1 MVNEMLEPGHGFG
14 EDDSCDSDPGGGA
27 MDVLT
32 TVKGQTGL
40 PRYFAS
46 AFEAAARLGEGR
58 IDFVLPDGR
67 RFRVE
72 GKAPGIAAEVQVANT
87 DLFARLVR
95 EGDLGFCDA
104 YLDGWWTTPDLQA
117 FLDLIQRPAN
127 NVVGDSYPG
136 MSLLRAYERMRFW
149 LQANS
154 KRQAKK
160 NIAYHYDLGN
170 DFYRLWLDETMTYSS
185 AIFQNPQES
194 LEAAQIRK
202 YASMVDQMGATPGEH
217 VLEIG
222 CGWGGFAEY
231 AAKERGLRV
240 TGLTIS
246 QAQHDFAVERIAK
259 AGLSDR
265 VEIKLQDYRD
275 EQGSYDG
282 IASIEMFEAVGEKYW
297 PVYFDTVRERLKPGR
312 NATLQI
318 ITVADER
325 WHLYRKGVDFIQK
338 YIFPGGMLPAPSV
351 LRAEVERAGL
361 LVKGSIEFGESYSLT
376 LRRWHETFA
385 ERWGEVKKHG
395 FDERFKRMWD
405 FYLASCAGAF
415 QGGNCDVTQITVTRP
430 S

>member
-1 MVNEMLEPGHGFG
+1 
-14 EDDSCDSDPGGGA
+14 

-32 TVKGQTGL
+32 SVKGQAGL
-40 PRYFAS
+40 PRYFAQ
-46 AFEAAARLGEGR
+46 AFQAAARIAEGR
-58 IDFVLPDGR
+58 MDFVLPDGR

-72 GKAPGIAAEVQVANT
+72 GATPGLAAELHIHNA
-87 DLFARLVR
+87 DLFARLIR

-104 YLDGWWTTPDLQA
+104 YLDGWWSSPDLQA
-117 FLDLIQRPAN
+117 FLDLVQRPAN
-127 NVVGDSYPG
+127 NPVQDSYPG
-136 MSLLRAYERMRFW
+136 MKLLRAYERLRFW
-149 LQANS
+149 LQSNS
-154 KRQAKK
+154 KAQAKK
-160 NIAYHYDLGN
+160 NIQFHYDLGN

-185 AIFQNPQES
+185 ALFQNPQES
-194 LEAAQIRK
+194 LETAQRRK
-202 YASMVDQMGATPGEH
+202 YASMVDLIGAQAGEH

-246 QAQHDFAVERIAK
+246 QAQHDYAVERIAK
-259 AGLSDR
+259 AGLAGQ

-275 EQGSYDG
+275 ERGTYDG
-282 IASIEMFEAVGEKYW
+282 IASIEMFEAVGERYW
-297 PVYFDTVRERLKPGR
+297 PVYFNALRDRLKPGR

-318 ITVADER
+318 ITIADDR
-325 WHLYRKGVDFIQK
+325 WPMYRRGVDFIQK

-361 LVKGSIEFGESYSLT
+361 RVTGSIEFGTSYSLT
-376 LRRWHETFA
+376 LRRWHETFND
-385 ERWGEVKKHG
+385 RWGDVRRLG
-395 FDERFKRMWD
+395 FDDRFKRMWD

-430 S
+430 T

>member
-1 MVNEMLEPGHGFG
+1 
-14 EDDSCDSDPGGGA
+14 

-32 TVKGQTGL
+32 AVRGQTGL
-40 PRYFAS
+40 PRYFSA
-46 AFEAAARLGEGR
+46 AFEAATRLGEGR
-58 IDFVLPDGR
+58 LDFVLPDGR
-67 RFRVE
+67 RFRIE
-72 GKAPGIAAEVQVANT
+72 GKAPGIAAEIRVLNP
-87 DLFARLVR
+87 DLFARLIR

-104 YLDGWWTTPDLQA
+104 YLEGWWDTPDLQA

-127 NVVGDSYPG
+127 NVVGDGYPG
-136 MSLLRAYERMRFW
+136 LGLVRAYERLRFW
-149 LQANS
+149 LQSNS
-154 KRQAKK
+154 RRQAKK

-185 AIFQNPQES
+185 AIFENPQES
-194 LEAAQIRK
+194 LETAQRRK
-202 YASMVDQMGATPGEH
+202 YASMVDQMGAQPGEH

-246 QAQHDFAVERIAK
+246 QAQHDYAVARIAK

-275 EQGSYDG
+275 ERGSYDG
-282 IASIEMFEAVGEKYW
+282 IASIEMFEAVGERYW
-297 PVYFDTVRERLKPGR
+297 PVYFDALHQRLKPGR

-318 ITVADER
+318 ITVADAR
-325 WHLYRKGVDFIQK
+325 WHVYKRGVDFIQK

-351 LRAEVERAGL
+351 LRAEVEKAGL
-361 LVKGSIEFGESYSLT
+361 RVKGSIEFGESYSLT
-376 LRRWHETFA
+376 LRRWHETFTD
-385 ERWGEVKKHG
+385 RWAEVKRQG
-395 FDERFKRMWD
+395 FDDRFKRMWD

-430 S
+430 N